1 MKDYSLLKINLMGG
15 IVSAGTLQF
24 ILSAA
29 RDAGVREVSFGAR
42 QQLLM
47 YIKAETVRGSGIV
60 ELKKKLY

>member
-1 MKDYSLLKINLMGG
+1 MTDYSLLKINLMGG
-15 IVSAGTLQF
+15 IISAGTLQF

-29 RDAGVREVSFGAR
+29 RNIGVREISFGVR

-47 YIKAETVRGSGIV
+47 YVKAETVRGSGIV

>member
-1 MKDYSLLKINLMGG
+1 MKDYSLLKINLMED

-24 ILSAA
+24 ILSAT
-29 RDAGVREVSFGAR
+29 RNIGVREISFGVR

-47 YIKAETVRGSGIV
+47 YVKAETVRGSGIV

>member
-1 MKDYSLLKINLMGG
+1 MKDYSLLKINLMGD

-29 RDAGVREVSFGAR
+29 RNIGVREISFGVR

-47 YIKAETVRGSGIV
+47 YVKAETVRGSGIV

>member
-1 MKDYSLLKINLMGG
+1 MGG

-29 RDAGVREVSFGAR
+29 RNIGVREISFGVR
-42 QQLLM
+42 QQLFM
-47 YIKAETVRGSGIV
+47 YVKTETVRGSGIV

>member
-1 MKDYSLLKINLMGG
+1 MED

-24 ILSAA
+24 ILSAT
-29 RDAGVREVSFGAR
+29 RNIGVREISFGVR

-47 YIKAETVRGSGIV
+47 YVKAETVRGSSIV

>member
-1 MKDYSLLKINLMGG
+1 MGG

-29 RDAGVREVSFGAR
+29 RNIGVREISFGVR

-47 YIKAETVRGSGIV
+47 YVKAETVRGSGIV